1 MVDLLEEL
9 DGFEHERIHLS
20 GAREPLRAVPSIAM
34 ARARLRRRAR
44 DADLIHVVGDAAAM
58 IALPALRGRP
68 AVVGTHG
75 LHLLRRARGA
85 PGVLVRRRMRA
96 VLAASDLVVCSSQP
110 EVDELAA
117 LVPGAPLRLVPNG
130 TELPPRDDPA
140 TRDAARAAL
149 GLRDDVVAV
158 LYMGQLEERK
168 RPLDAVAAAE
178 LAASRGAPIVLL
190 VVGDGPLAGAVA
202 ARAGAAV
209 RPLGHRTDPRLL
221 YAASDLFVLP
231 SEREGQAL
239 AVLEAM
245 AHERPVI
252 VSDGVGNPEA
262 VGSAGVVVALGDV
275 AALAEALGRLAA
287 DPAERAR
294 LGALGRER
302 VAREFSRERY
312 LEEMGAV
319 FSELLRR

>member
-9 DGFEHERIHLS
+9 DGLDHERIHLS
-20 GAREPLRAVPSIAM
+20 AAREPLRALPSIA
-34 ARARLRRRAR
+34 AGRARLRRRAPA
-44 DADLIHVVGDAAAM
+44 ADLIHVVGDAAAM

-75 LHLLRRARGA
+75 LHLLRRARGG
-85 PGVLVRRRMRA
+85 PGALVRRRMRA

-110 EVDELAA
+110 ELDELAA
-117 LVPGAPLRLVPNG
+117 LDPRTRLRLVPNG
-130 TELPPRDDPA
+130 TELPQGDDQA
-140 TRDAARAAL
+140 RDAGRAAL
-149 GLRDDVVAV
+149 GLADDVVAV

-178 LAASRGAPIVLL
+178 LAASRGARIVLL

-202 ARAGAAV
+202 ARAGAVV
-209 RPLGHRTDPRLL
+209 RPLGHRTDPHLL
-221 YAASDLFVLP
+221 YAASDVFVLP

-262 VGSAGVVVALGDV
+262 VGTAGVVVALGDV
-275 AALAEALGRLAA
+275 DALAEALAGLAA

-294 LGALGRER
+294 RGALGRER
-302 VAREFSRERY
+302 VEREFSRERY
-312 LEEMGAV
+312 LEEMGGV